1 MHAAAPFIRTLV
13 ITAASLVG
21 ALVGAGCAGGE
32 LGDEPIARCVPEG
45 ACNETMFQGGLSAA
59 LGDASRGAPV
69 WARECARCHGPDG
82 VGIAEARHIDMTSP
96 AWQLSMRDGTIVT
109 TLRQG
114 RAPIMPAYTFTDDEL
129 RDLLA
134 HIRSLKR
141 DLPTGAQ
148 PAPSPTRSPGGY

>member
-1 MHAAAPFIRTLV
+1 MTM
-13 ITAASLVG
+13 
-21 ALVGAGCAGGE
+21 GCAGGE
-32 LGDEPIARCVPEG
+32 LGDEPVARCVPEG
-45 ACNETMFQGGLSAA
+45 QCGEAMFQGGLSAA
-59 LGDASRGAPV
+59 LGDASRGAPI

-96 AWQLSMRDGTIVT
+96 AWQLSMRDGTIVS

-114 RAPIMPAYTFTDDEL
+114 RAPIMPAYTFNDDEL

-141 DLPTGAQ
+141 DLPTRAQ